1 MIEEDTGP
9 EPEIQRVEGFPSP
22 PKHQDAPAGTEPLK
36 PAEIIRFPTRR
47 NTVLRHVLKRINAD
61 EDLHTIWRCQNIN
74 AVDRLGMSDHGPIH
88 MQIVVN
94 IALRL
99 FRMLVSSGLT
109 PNVVK
114 DHQMTGD
121 DAEVVVALAA
131 LLHDVGMSIDRANH
145 EEMGIFLAHDK
156 LLELLDGIYPV
167 VQRRVIISETLHAI
181 LNHRSD
187 GHPAT
192 LEAGTIR
199 LADALDMAKG
209 RSRIAF
215 ETGHMNIHSLS
226 AAAIDAVEI
235 KEGETK
241 PVRVT
246 IHMLNAAGL
255 FQMDELLKKK
265 LKNSG
270 LEPYV
275 EIFADVLGESDKRL
289 FETYRL

>member
-1 MIEEDTGP
+1 MEEDDRP
-9 EPEIQRVEGFPSP
+9 RPEIQQVEGFPPLPRAES
-22 PKHQDAPAGTEPLK
+22 AVGTEPLR
-36 PAEIIRFPTRR
+36 PTEMIRFPTRH
-47 NTVLRHVLKRINAD
+47 NAVLKQVLARINAD

-99 FRMLVSSGLT
+99 FRMLVASGLT
-109 PNVVK
+109 PNLVK
-114 DHQMTGD
+114 DHQLTGD

-131 LLHDVGMSIDRANH
+131 LLHDVGMSIDRVDH
-145 EEMGIFLAHDK
+145 EGMGIFLAHHK
-156 LLELLDGIYPV
+156 GLELLDGIYSAVPKRV
-167 VQRRVIISETLHAI
+167 VISEMLHAI

-187 GHPAT
+187 GHPLT

-241 PVRVT
+241 PVRIIV
-246 IHMLNAAGL
+246 HMLNAAGL
-255 FQMDELLKKK
+255 FQLDELLKKK
-265 LKNSG
+265 IENSG
-270 LEPYV
+270 LEPHV
-275 EIFADVLGESDKRL
+275 EVIADVLGEVDKRL

>member
-1 MIEEDTGP
+1 MEDDRGP
-9 EPEIQRVEGFPSP
+9 RPDIQQVQGFPSTRREQAE
-22 PKHQDAPAGTEPLK
+22 KGTEPLK
-36 PAEIIRFPTRR
+36 PAEVIRFPTRH
-47 NTVLRHVLKRINAD
+47 NKVLHQVLDRVNAD
-61 EDLHTIWRCQNIN
+61 EDLHAIWRIQNIN

-99 FRMLVSSGLT
+99 FRMLVTSGLT
-109 PNVVK
+109 PNLVK

-145 EEMGIFLAHDK
+145 EEMGIFLAHHK
-156 LLELLDGIYPV
+156 ALELLDDIYPV
-167 VQRRVIISETLHAI
+167 VQKRVVVSEALHAI
-181 LNHRSD
+181 INHRSD
-187 GHPAT
+187 GHPMT

-215 ETGHMNIHSLS
+215 ETGNMNIHSLS
-226 AAAIDAVEI
+226 AAAIDAIEI
-235 KEGETK
+235 QEGETK
-241 PVRVT
+241 PVRIAV
-246 IHMLNAAGL
+246 HMLNAAGL
-255 FQMDELLKKK
+255 FQLDELLKKK

-275 EIFADVLGESDKRL
+275 EVIADVLGESDKRL
-289 FETYRL
+289 FETYQI

>member
-1 MIEEDTGP
+1 MQNNDEGP
-9 EPEIQRVEGFPSP
+9 KPEIQKAEGFHPL
-22 PKHQDAPAGTEPLK
+22 PKPESAVGTEPLK
-36 PAEIIRFPTRR
+36 PAEVIRFPTRH
-47 NTVLRHVLKRINAD
+47 NSVLQQVLARINAD

-74 AVDRLGMSDHGPIH
+74 AVDRLGMSDHGPMH

-99 FRMLVSSGLT
+99 FRMLVASGLT
-109 PNVVK
+109 PNLVK
-114 DHQMTGD
+114 DQQMTGD

-131 LLHDVGMSIDRANH
+131 LLHDVGMTIDRVNH
-145 EEMGIFLAHDK
+145 EEMGIFLAHQK
-156 LLELLDGIYPV
+156 AMELLTGVYETAPK
-167 VQRRVIISETLHAI
+167 RVIVSETLHAI

-187 GHPAT
+187 GHPLT

-199 LADALDMAKG
+199 VADALDMAKG

-215 ETGHMNIHSLS
+215 ETGNMNIHSLS
-226 AAAIDAVEI
+226 AAAIDAIEI

-241 PVRVT
+241 PVCITV
-246 IHMLNAAGL
+246 HMLNAAGL
-255 FQMDELLKKK
+255 FQLDELLKKK
-265 LKNSG
+265 LKHSG

-275 EIFADVLGESDKRL
+275 EVIANVLGEADKRL

>member
-1 MIEEDTGP
+1 MEDDSGP
-9 EPEIQRVEGFPSP
+9 RFEVQQVEGFPSTH
-22 PKHQDAPAGTEPLK
+22 KEEAVAGTEPLK
-36 PAEIIRFPTRR
+36 PTEIIRFPTRR
-47 NTVLRHVLKRINAD
+47 NKVLHQVLDRINSD

-99 FRMLVSSGLT
+99 FRMLVSSGQT
-109 PNVVK
+109 PNLVK
-114 DHQMTGD
+114 DHQMTSD
-121 DAEVVVALAA
+121 DAEVVVVLAA
-131 LLHDVGMSIDRANH
+131 LLHDVGMSIDRVNH
-145 EEMGIFLAHDK
+145 EEMGIFLAHYK
-156 LLELLDGIYPV
+156 TMELLDGIYSTIQKRV
-167 VQRRVIISETLHAI
+167 VVSETLHAI

-187 GHPAT
+187 GHPMT

-226 AAAIDAVEI
+226 AAAIDAIEI

-241 PVRVT
+241 PVRITV
-246 IHMLNAAGL
+246 HMLNAAGL
-255 FQMDELLKKK
+255 FQLDELLKKK

-275 EIFADVLGESDKRL
+275 EVIADVLGESDKRL
-289 FETYRL
+289 FETYRI